1 MLPRNTISRHIS
13 RDRVTVSIRD
23 KPLLPASRR
32 QLAEPQQPSRDSKL
46 DLVVRGL
53 VHRRSQ
59 RNNHQHIGLR
69 RPPGHPSRTSHPRGI
84 Q

>member
-1 MLPRNTISRHIS
+1 MLPRNMISRHIS
-13 RDRVTVSIRD
+13 RDRVTVSIRG

-32 QLAEPQQPSRDSKL
+32 QFAEPRPSRDSKL
-46 DLVVRGL
+46 ELVVPGL